1 VTTAFHRVEQLR
13 LLARFE
19 DAERAAREALAASPN
34 DPGLL
39 LALAA
44 VLHESGRFVDGLA
57 AAEAAAAAA
66 PEFDRPHVVRAALL
80 SGLGRHEEA
89 VEAAYR
95 ALTLAPEETPGA
107 TMYAQVLK
115 QAGRLPEAAQ
125 AARRVVALDPNS
137 PAAHFLLADVTSD
150 LGDRE
155 TARRAYEEVL
165 RLDPQHAE
173 ARHDLAV
180 LDARGHRPA
189 RALRGLIDAGMLAP
203 GMPKVMQTITAVLWL
218 LSWRL
223 RMLLGLATVAVIG
236 ASGEDPLDSTWS
248 GRIAAAIALAI
259 AGGLTWWTVRDL
271 PKQTRPV
278 VRAALQ
284 GDGPLRLTYAAVA
297 ACVLLL
303 AVVLITGVG
312 VFAALVW
319 LVLGLLGG
327 LAIVVRTV
335 RRLRHG

>member
-1 VTTAFHRVEQLR
+1 MTTALHRVEQLR
-13 LLARFE
+13 LLGRFD

-39 LALAA
+39 LGLAA
-44 VLHESGRFVDGLA
+44 VLYESGRLVDGLA
-57 AAEAAAAAA
+57 AAEAASAAA
-66 PEFDRPHVVRAALL
+66 PEFDRPQVVRAAIL
-80 SGLGRHEEA
+80 SGLGRHDEA

-95 ALTLAPEETPGA
+95 AVTLAPEETPGA
-107 TMYAQVLK
+107 TMYAEVLK

-125 AARRVVALDPNS
+125 AARRVVELAPNS
-137 PAAHFLLADVTSD
+137 PASHFLLADVTSG
-150 LGDRE
+150 LGDKE
-155 TARRAYEEVL
+155 TARQAYEEVL
-165 RLDPQHAE
+165 RLDPQHAV

-189 RALRGLIDAGMLAP
+189 QALRGLIDAGMLAP
-203 GMPKVMQTITAVLWL
+203 GMPKVMQTIRAVLWQ

-223 RMLLGLATVAVIG
+223 RMLLGLATVAVIVF
-236 ASGEDPLDSTWS
+236 SGEDPLDSTWS
-248 GRIAAAIALAI
+248 GRIAAAVTLVI
-259 AGGLTWWTVRDL
+259 AGGLTWWTVRNL

-284 GDGPLRLTYAAVA
+284 GDGPLRFTYVAVA

-303 AVVLITGVG
+303 VVVLITGVG